1 MGGFYQLLGLT
12 QVERH
17 PTSIA
22 HPPGGRRKEVRR
34 IFSTASSGY
43 AYGRIW
49 S

>member
-22 HPPGGRRKEVRR
+22 HPPGGR
-34 IFSTASSGY
+34 
-43 AYGRIW
+43 
-49 S
+49 